1 MILQSLYHSV
11 MILQQS
17 HRRPYN
23 ALPGPR
29 WVRGTQSTCEVV
41 LGAIERRYD
50 LPSAYAVRAQPSTNY
65 DRPITKR
72 QLDKTLA
79 LC

>member
-1 MILQSLYHSV
+1 MILQSFYPSV

-17 HRRPYN
+17 HRTPYK
-23 ALPGPR
+23 ALPRPS
-29 WVRGTQSTCEVV
+29 WNQTTLSTCAAV

-50 LPSAYAVRAQPSTNY
+50 LPSAYAVRAQY
-65 DRPITKR
+65 GHAHYLKLQRAE
-72 QLDKTLA
+72 LDKTLA

>member
-1 MILQSLYHSV
+1 

-23 ALPGPR
+23 ALPRPR
-29 WVRGTQSTCEVV
+29 RLRYTLSTCAAV

-50 LPSAYAVRAQPSTNY
+50 LPSAYAVRAQY
-65 DRPITKR
+65 GHAHYLKLQRAE
-72 QLDKTLA
+72 LDKTLA